1 VTAAGE
7 RLGVRRVLT
16 SPSLGAFA
24 MITST
29 RSLPDERTTV
39 SFAEFIDC
47 WGNNIRREEVRCALR
62 AAWARP
68 ARVFYFA
75 EKPASEGPLSF
86 GGFDSIFGCLLYGY
100 YSVHNFMS
108 PPRFPLSYS
117 N

>member
-86 GGFDSIFGCLLYGY
+86 GGFDSILDVY
-100 YSVHNFMS
+100 YMDITQYITLC
-108 PPRFPLSYS
+108 PPIPAKLF
-117 N
+117 